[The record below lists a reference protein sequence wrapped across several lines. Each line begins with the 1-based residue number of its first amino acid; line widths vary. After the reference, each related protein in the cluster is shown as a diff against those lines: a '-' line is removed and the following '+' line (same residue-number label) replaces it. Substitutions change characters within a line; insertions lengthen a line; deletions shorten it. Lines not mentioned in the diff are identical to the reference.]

1 MKTGLSVPAPA
12 GNGEKEAEIAG
23 KAGIIGLANRLGRRR
38 RVEVDGHPEMR
49 GSFKDREKARGVKK
63 QAPGSA
69 IDESAAK
76 TELCD
81 AAAFDWLSSRDCPN

>member
-1 MKTGLSVPAPA
+1 
-12 GNGEKEAEIAG
+12 
-23 KAGIIGLANRLGRRR
+23 
-38 RVEVDGHPEMR
+38 VEVDGHPEMR